1 MRIDRLILVAAA
13 LVAMPTIAAMGQ
25 QAYVYPMK
33 GQTPEQQNQ
42 DQGECHG
49 WAVQQSGSNPYAGS
63 AAQPTGGVVR
73 GAAGGAAIG
82 AVAGAIGGDA
92 GEGAAAG
99 AAAGALFG
107 GLRQHRQRREQANQ
121 SAQMQDAYTRAF
133 AACMEARGYSVK

>member
-1 MRIDRLILVAAA
+1 MRIGKLMVIAA
-13 LVAMPTIAAMGQ
+13 LVAMPTSVALGQ
-25 QAYVYPMK
+25 QAYVYPMQ
-33 GQTPEQQNQ
+33 GQTPAQQDQ

-49 WAVQQSGSNPYAGS
+49 WAVQQSGYNPYQGS
-63 AAQPTGGVVR
+63 TAQPTGGVVR

-82 AVAGAIGGDA
+82 AVAGAIAGDA

-107 GLRQHRQRREQANQ
+107 GLRQHRQRREQAYQ
-121 SAQMQDAYTRAF
+121 SAQLQDAYTRAF

>member
-1 MRIDRLILVAAA
+1 MRIGTVMAVAA
-13 LVAMPTIAAMGQ
+13 LVAMPTIAANGQ
-25 QAYVYPMK
+25 QAYVYPTQ
-33 GQTPEQQNQ
+33 GQSPEQQNR

-49 WAVQQSGSNPYAGS
+49 WAVQQSGHNPYAGS

-107 GLRQHRQRREQANQ
+107 GLRQNRQRRQQSHQ

-133 AACMEARGYSVK
+133 AACMEGRGYSVR

>member
-1 MRIDRLILVAAA
+1 MRIDKLIVVAAA

-33 GQTPEQQNQ
+33 GQTPQQQNQ

-49 WAVQQSGSNPYAGS
+49 WAVQQSGHNPYAGS

-82 AVAGAIGGDA
+82 AVAGPSGAMPGRVRPPVPQRVRSLAGSDSTGSAGSRRVNPRRCRTPTRVPLPPAWKRAAI
-92 GEGAAAG
+92 
-99 AAAGALFG
+99 
-107 GLRQHRQRREQANQ
+107 R
-121 SAQMQDAYTRAF
+121 
-133 AACMEARGYSVK
+133 